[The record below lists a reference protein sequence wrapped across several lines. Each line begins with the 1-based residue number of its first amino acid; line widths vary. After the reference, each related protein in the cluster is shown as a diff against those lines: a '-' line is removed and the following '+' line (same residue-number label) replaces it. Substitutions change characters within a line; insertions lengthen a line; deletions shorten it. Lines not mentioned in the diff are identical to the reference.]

1 MGIPY
6 QIKNRFTLA
15 VQFECEIECKA
26 YASDGIKLG
35 LAVRAAIKARADLS
49 GANLSGANLS
59 RADLS
64 RANLSRADLS
74 WANLSGANL
83 SGANLSGA
91 NLSRADLSWANLD
104 GAKVVKL
111 AARATRSDGYE
122 FFGWSLDDGRLLI
135 RAGCQTRT
143 LESYREHVKTYGDEA
158 KTRETT
164 DILDF
169 IERRAS

>member
-1 MGIPY
+1 MGILY

-15 VQFECEIECKA
+15 VQFECVIECEA
-26 YASDGIKLG
+26 DASDGVKLG
-35 LAVRAAIKARADLS
+35 FAVRAAIKARSYLS
-49 GANLSGANLS
+49 GADLGWANFSGANLSGAYLSGAYLSGANLS

-64 RANLSRADLS
+64 EANLSRA
-74 WANLSGANL
+74 NLSGAY
-83 SGANLSGA
+83 
-91 NLSRADLSWANLD
+91 LD

-111 AARATRSDGYE
+111 VARATRSDGYE

-143 LESYREHVKTYGDEA
+143 LENYREHVKTYYDEV

-169 IERRAS
+169 IERRAA